1 MSLKF
6 IKMFGV
12 SILCTLFTLL
22 PVSSVET
29 FAALENIE
37 QIGGAYGDLMDAK
50 SQYKHEHPEDET
62 NYECHHLIAKKA
74 LNEWGNAVYFY
85 YDEQVTPFN
94 SFLVDDKDQNWAPSI
109 TMEKK
114 DHELTRSYWDPERS
128 THEQSMRSQ
137 AFIDEQAGA
146 IIEEGN
152 IVGVLE
158 DEIDFIKQ
166 NFGNKYKRAIR
177 EVLDYIKDLQFRH
190 RHDANGQFLCMINPE
205 EPSWYIKYPIG
216 MYAYSPDDIF

>member
-94 SFLVDDKDQNWAPSI
+94 AFLVDDKDQNWAPSI

-166 NFGNKYKRAIR
+166 NFGNKHKRAIR
-177 EVLDYIKDLQFRH
+177 EVWDYIKDLQFRH
-190 RHDANGQFLCMINPE
+190 RHDANGQFLYMINPE

-216 MYAYSPDDIF
+216 VYSLDDIF

>member
-22 PVSSVET
+22 PISSVET

-94 SFLVDDKDQNWAPSI
+94 AFLVDDKDQNWAPSI

-128 THEQSMRSQ
+128 TPEQSMRSQ
-137 AFIDEQAGA
+137 VFIDVQARS

-152 IVGVLE
+152 IVGVLK

-177 EVLDYIKDLQFRH
+177 EVWDYIKYLQFRH
-190 RHDANGQFLCMINPE
+190 DVNGQFLCMINPE

-216 MYAYSPDDIF
+216 MYVYSPDDIF

>member
-74 LNEWGNAVYFY
+74 LNEWGNAVCFY

-94 SFLVDDKDQNWAPSI
+94 AFLVDDKDQNWAPSI

-137 AFIDEQAGA
+137 TFIDVQARS

-152 IVGVLE
+152 IVGVLR

-166 NFGNKYKRAIR
+166 IFGNKYKRAIR
-177 EVLDYIKDLQFRH
+177 EVWDY
-190 RHDANGQFLCMINPE
+190 GQFLCMINPE
-205 EPSWYIKYPIG
+205 EPSLYIKYPIG
-216 MYAYSPDDIF
+216 MYVYSPDDIF

>member
-94 SFLVDDKDQNWAPSI
+94 AFLVDDKDQNWAPSI

-177 EVLDYIKDLQFRH
+177 EVWDYIKDLQFRH
-190 RHDANGQFLCMINPE
+190 RHDANGQFLYMINPE

-216 MYAYSPDDIF
+216 VYSLDDIF

>member
-22 PVSSVET
+22 PISSVET

-62 NYECHHLIAKKA
+62 NYECHHLIARKA

-94 SFLVDDKDQNWAPSI
+94 AFLVDDKDQNWAPSI

-128 THEQSMRSQ
+128 TPEQSMRSQ
-137 AFIDEQAGA
+137 VFIDVQARS

-152 IVGVLE
+152 IVGVLK

-177 EVLDYIKDLQFRH
+177 EVWDYIKYLQFRH
-190 RHDANGQFLCMINPE
+190 DVNGQFLCMINPE

-216 MYAYSPDDIF
+216 MYVYSPDDIF

>member
-50 SQYKHEHPEDET
+50 LQYQEEHTEDKT

-74 LNEWGNAVYFY
+74 LNEWGNAVYDY
-85 YDEQVTPFN
+85 YDKQVTPFN
-94 SFLVDDKDQNWAPSI
+94 AFLVDDKDQNWAPSI

-114 DHELTRSYWDPERS
+114 DHELTRSFWDPERS

-152 IVGVLE
+152 IVGVLK

-166 NFGNKYKRAIR
+166 KFGNKYKRAIR
-177 EVLDYIKDLQFRH
+177 EVWDYIKYLQFRH
-190 RHDANGQFLCMINPE
+190 RHDANGQFLYMINPE

-216 MYAYSPDDIF
+216 VYSLDDIF